1 MYTIAERRHRCNT
14 ILPDGWS
21 AESEELTPTMKLKGR
36 VIHSEYESQIWAIYG
51 DPPSGR
57 PVDAEGE
64 SAKP

>member
-1 MYTIAERRHRCNT
+1 
-14 ILPDGWS
+14 
-21 AESEELTPTMKLKGR
+21 MKLKGR